1 MVNYGAESL
10 PFEEFGYTLVSTN
23 KTPITISSDIVPT
36 QSGGGTVIQS
46 GTIVNLENSKQ
57 ISNEVSEVYLSNE
70 ERNIYSTTKT
80 SQLDYVEISTN
91 SVDAE
96 IVLSYSDEENNTVLA
111 NTSVPGELEELPLTL
126 QNIVEYGYPNVEYL
140 YYDPKK
146 ASYKIALKNL
156 NFSNG
161 FELSVKNSGSST
173 INITTK
179 IVGRY
184 YV

>member
-1 MVNYGAESL
+1 M
-10 PFEEFGYTLVSTN
+10 
-23 KTPITISSDIVPT
+23 
-36 QSGGGTVIQS
+36 
-46 GTIVNLENSKQ
+46 ENSKQ

-91 SVDAE
+91 SIDAE
-96 IVLSYSDEENNTVLA
+96 IVLSYSDEENTVLA

-146 ASYKIALKNL
+146 LVIKLHLKI
-156 NFSNG
+156 
-161 FELSVKNSGSST
+161 
-173 INITTK
+173 
-179 IVGRY
+179 
-184 YV
+184 